1 MNAPANAVSLLTST
15 RHLAAG
21 VVRSLV
27 VVVAPQGGQ
36 LGSRRNA
43 WESMSADVRAAHAR
57 RQTEIEVRQLIAAPR
72 KPMEEAPSFVG

>member
-1 MNAPANAVSLLTST
+1 MNAPATAFSLLAST

-21 VVRSLV
+21 VVRTVV

-43 WESMSADVRAAHAR
+43 WESMSADVRAAQAGR
-57 RQTEIEVRQLIAAPR
+57 ETETEVRRLIAAPR
-72 KPMEEAPSFVG
+72 ESQEATAPLAR